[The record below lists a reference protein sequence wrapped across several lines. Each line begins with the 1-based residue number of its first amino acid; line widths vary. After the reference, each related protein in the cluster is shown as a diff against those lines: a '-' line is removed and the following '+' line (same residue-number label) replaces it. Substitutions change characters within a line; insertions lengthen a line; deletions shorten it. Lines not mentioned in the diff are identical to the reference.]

1 MISYFVY
8 KLLHFLGMF
17 TLVIIL
23 AAASMHVLR
32 GGTRL
37 DNPYRKGFAI
47 AHGIASF
54 LVILGGFG
62 MLARLNVMHGALPN
76 WVIAKLVIWALLSGA
91 IAFVYRGPGFARAL
105 LFGMPVVVVI
115 AAAIALYKPF

>member
-1 MISYFVY
+1 MPYPVY
-8 KLLHFLGMF
+8 KLIHFLGMF
-17 TLVIIL
+17 TLVIVL

-32 GGTRL
+32 GGTRH
-37 DNPYRKGFAI
+37 DNPYRKTFAI

-54 LVILGGFG
+54 LIILGGFG
-62 MLARLNVMHGALPN
+62 MLARLGIVQGGLPG

-91 IAFVYRGPGFARAL
+91 IAFVYRGPGLARTL
-105 LFGMPVVVVI
+105 LLSMPVFVVI

>member
-8 KLLHFLGMF
+8 KLIHFLGMF

-37 DNPYRKGFAI
+37 DNPYRKAFAI

-54 LVILGGFG
+54 LIILGGFG
-62 MLARLNVMHGALPN
+62 MLARLNVMHGALPA
-76 WVIAKLVIWALLSGA
+76 WVIAKLVIWVLLSGA
-91 IAFVYRGPGFARAL
+91 IAFVYRGPGMARAL
-105 LFGMPVVVVI
+105 LIGMPVLVVI